1 MHLIFC
7 PELPPKVRD
16 IFLSIIFKQIKKA
29 LFQTRPLNILAQDYF
44 SWTLASISS
53 ILV

>member
-1 MHLIFC
+1 MYLIFC

-16 IFLSIIFKQIKKA
+16 IFLSIIFKNKKA
-29 LFQTRPLNILAQDYF
+29 LFETRLLNISAQDYF